1 MNVIKYYETGEDYEP
16 IEIKWDTGFLIIAPP
31 CIWDDPGYRSKF
43 RKLIKLSI
51 NSDRT
56 MGTNTISMWRR
67 AFVRALEHVTYFMR
81 PKIEARLKASQES
94 IEREW
99 ARFDEKQKA
108 KKPKFKERELKEAET
123 HYNAE
128 LKRIDAHKARIEKC
142 KTIFDELI
150 KKYRMEEA

>member
-1 MNVIKYYETGEDYEP
+1 MTTIKCYETGEDYEP
-16 IEIKWDTGFLIIAPP
+16 IEIKWDTGFLIIVPP
-31 CIWDDPGYRSKF
+31 FIWDDPGYRSKF

-51 NSDRT
+51 DSDRT

-67 AFVRALEHVTYFMR
+67 AFVMALEHVTYFMR
-81 PKIEARLKASQES
+81 PKTEAELRASQES

-108 KKPKFKERELKEAET
+108 KRPKFKDRKFKEAER
-123 HYNAE
+123 HYKTE
-128 LKRIDAHKARIEKC
+128 LKRVEAHQARIEKC

-150 KKYRMEEA
+150 KKYRMEEE

>member
-1 MNVIKYYETGEDYEP
+1 MTTIKYYDTGEEYEP
-16 IEIKWDTGFLIIAPP
+16 IEIKWDTGFMIIAPP
-31 CIWDDPGYRSKF
+31 GIWDDPGYRSKF

-67 AFVRALEHVTYFMR
+67 AFVRALEHVTYFKR
-81 PKIEARLKASQES
+81 PKIEARLRASQES

-99 ARFDEKQKA
+99 DRFDDKQKA
-108 KKPKFKERELKEAET
+108 KRPNFKDRKFKEAERYYKADFKRVEA
-123 HYNAE
+123 HQ
-128 LKRIDAHKARIEKC
+128 ARIEKC

-150 KKYRMEEA
+150 KKYRIEEA

>member
-1 MNVIKYYETGEDYEP
+1 MNMIKYYETGEDYEP

-51 NSDRT
+51 DSDRT

-81 PKIEARLKASQES
+81 PKIEAGLRASQES

-99 ARFDEKQKA
+99 ARFDDKQKA
-108 KKPKFKERELKEAET
+108 KKPKFKDRKFEEAER
-123 HYNAE
+123 HYKAE
-128 LKRIDAHKARIEKC
+128 LKRVEAHQARIEKC

-150 KKYRMEEA
+150 KKYRIEEA

>member
-1 MNVIKYYETGEDYEP
+1 MTLIKYYETGEDYEP
-16 IEIKWDTGFLIIAPP
+16 IEIKWDSGFLIIAPP
-31 CIWDDPGYRSKF
+31 CIWDDPGYCSKF

-67 AFVRALEHVTYFMR
+67 AFVRAFDHVTHIMR
-81 PKIEARLKASQES
+81 PYVWSDYQRTRVS
-94 IEREW
+94 IESNW
-99 ARFDEKQKA
+99 CSFSDKQKA
-108 KKPKFKERELKEAET
+108 KRPNFKDREFKKAER
-123 HYNAE
+123 HYKAE
-128 LKRIDAHKARIEKC
+128 LKRVEAHQARIEKC